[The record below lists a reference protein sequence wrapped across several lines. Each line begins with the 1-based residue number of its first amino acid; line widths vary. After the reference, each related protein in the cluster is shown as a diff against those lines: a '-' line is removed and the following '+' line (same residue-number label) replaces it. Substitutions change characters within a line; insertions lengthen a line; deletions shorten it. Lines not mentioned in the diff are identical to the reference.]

1 MINLDLDDAVFVQL
15 FQSNLLGCHGVMN
28 RLDGLQPIDYLR
40 LALGVEDPENNEV
53 NGHVRMA
60 LQSVL
65 PELRIESAGALID
78 LGLGL
83 DRLSE
88 KKAQRL
94 AKILD
99 SLRPPRLDFV
109 RIGFQPLRIGDLTLP
124 DGVLGIAR

>member
-1 MINLDLDDAVFVQL
+1 MGFWLFVVSTTVSTKSGASFLINLDLDDAVFVQL

-78 LGLGL
+78 LG
-83 DRLSE
+83 
-88 KKAQRL
+88 
-94 AKILD
+94 
-99 SLRPPRLDFV
+99 
-109 RIGFQPLRIGDLTLP
+109 
-124 DGVLGIAR
+124 

>member
-1 MINLDLDDAVFVQL
+1 
-15 FQSNLLGCHGVMN
+15 
-28 RLDGLQPIDYLR
+28 
-40 LALGVEDPENNEV
+40 
-53 NGHVRMA
+53 MA